1 MGGILFF
8 ILLKYVQLFKGEW
21 VNMAYN
27 VLKGVVEGS
36 VDQHGDQEIG
46 GVKVFKSTIS
56 ASVFYDTDAQ
66 SPCATMKDVAITEL
80 KGTTQGAVITY
91 NGPNAAKANYDFT
104 FEDGTLTVQ
113 DVYVGS
119 VHGNGAGLTNLK
131 TNELVGKVKA
141 ENINIGPGLQDIRGS
156 VQVHVGPGN
165 IINEEGLGISLS
177 PTSGLSIKSNHLV
190 VDALKTSEINTG
202 GQNLSDQDLL
212 LVTDTSRGTLHS
224 TTLGN
229 LCDNYINLKIPQ
241 PAGTINEIQL
251 KGPAGFSSSSKL
263 TYDDSRNTLKVE
275 GKISASSVKIEET
288 LRCAGAVIGAIKTIT
303 QETYEVEEQDYT
315 ILCNSLDNPITITLP
330 PACNH
335 TGRILNIK
343 KANENKYSIRSFPVA
358 IHVQEGTIDIND
370 KIVMKMN
377 Y

>member
-1 MGGILFF
+1 
-8 ILLKYVQLFKGEW
+8 
-21 VNMAYN
+21 MAYN

-46 GVKVFKSTIS
+46 GVKVFKNTIS

-66 SPCATMKDVAITEL
+66 SPCATMKDVAIKEL
-80 KGTTQGAVITY
+80 KGTTPGAIITCT
-91 NGPNAAKANYDFT
+91 GPSSTQANHDLIFKEGILST
-104 FEDGTLTVQ
+104 KDIHARHFAGSGDGLI
-113 DVYVGS
+113 
-119 VHGNGAGLTNLK
+119 NLK
-131 TNELVGKVKA
+131 AEKLIGKVKA
-141 ENINIGPGLQDIRGS
+141 ENISFGPGLKDIRGS
-156 VQVHVGPGN
+156 VQVDVGPGN
-165 IINEEGLGISLS
+165 IINDEGLGISLS
-177 PTSGLSIKSNHLV
+177 PASGLSIKSNHLV
-190 VDALKTSEINTG
+190 VDASKTSKINTG

-229 LCDNYINLKIPQ
+229 LCDNYINLKVPQ
-241 PAGTINEIQL
+241 PVGTINEIQL
-251 KGPAGFSSSSKL
+251 KGRTGFSSSSKL
-263 TYDDSRNTLKVE
+263 TYDDSRNTLKVD
-275 GKISASSVKIEET
+275 GKISASSVKIEQT

-303 QETYEVEEQDYT
+303 QEAYEVEEQDYT
-315 ILCNSLDNPITITLP
+315 ILCNSLDNPITVTLP

-377 Y
+377 YSSRTLQSDGKNWWVIGTKGT